1 MRIKSSL
8 FVLLSGLSFIFLTST
23 IVVAADFPKEAVTVK
38 LEGAKMAPV
47 SFSHDTHV
55 NKAKVECAKC
65 HHKDAQAPKACTTCH
80 KAEAKDKTLAAKDA
94 FHNMCQGCH
103 KEAAAKGAK
112 APTKCNECH
121 KK

>member
-8 FVLLSGLSFIFLTST
+8 FVLLFCLSFLFLAST
-23 IVVAADFPKEAVTVK
+23 VVTAADYPKGPVTVK

-47 SFSHDTHV
+47 TFSHETHV
-55 NKAKVECAKC
+55 TKNKLECAKC
-65 HHKDAQAPKACTTCH
+65 HHKDAQDPKACMTCH
-80 KAEAKDKTLAAKDA
+80 KQEAKDKAPAAKDA
-94 FHNMCQGCH
+94 FHTLCQGCH